1 MVVVRRGDWLLAA
14 DSARVSSTRATRVFL
29 FLLHM
34 SVLWPALSGA
44 KQVPANP
51 LIEADYPA
59 IKRHEVSPV
68 APSEWQAD
76 SATQL
81 QPIAASASSLSWG
94 KSRVHGGGGT
104 LRGDCLGREWPQALR
119 RGVARAQGDVLVA
132 VAGRAETARSRVVV
146 TRRGRTSGPLVPTLK
161 AVLRRRAEHG
171 VPRRGGR
178 RAR

>member
-14 DSARVSSTRATRVFL
+14 DSARVSSTRAMRVFL
-29 FLLHM
+29 FLPPM

-44 KQVPANP
+44 KQVPAKP

-59 IKRHEVSPV
+59 SKRHEVSPV
-68 APSEWQAD
+68 AASEWQAD

-94 KSRVHGGGGT
+94 KSRVHGGGGA
-104 LRGDCLGREWPQALR
+104 LRGDCLGREWPQASR
-119 RGVARAQGDVLVA
+119 RGVARPPRDVLAA
-132 VAGRAETARSRVVV
+132 VAGCAETARPRPPL
-146 TRRGRTSGPLVPTLK
+146 TRFSLPVPE
-161 AVLRRRAEHG
+161 LRPRAERAA
-171 VPRRGGR
+171 PRRGGR